1 MEVSMKRFSQRLSV
15 LLAFLSTLMLS
26 SALMSSSV
34 YAAESVD
41 KSPKA
46 TKALVKQ
53 QTININ
59 TADAAALTLL
69 KGVGDKK
76 AQAIIAYRDEHGAFQ
91 SVEELA
97 EVKGIGDAI
106 VNANRDIILLK

>member
-1 MEVSMKRFSQRLSV
+1 MEVSMKQFSQRLSV

-26 SALMSSSV
+26 SALMSSA

-46 TKALVKQ
+46 TKTVVKQ

-69 KGVGDKK
+69 KGVGEKK

-91 SVEELA
+91 SIEELA
-97 EVKGIGDAI
+97 EVKGIGDSI
-106 VNANRDIILLK
+106 VNANREMILLK